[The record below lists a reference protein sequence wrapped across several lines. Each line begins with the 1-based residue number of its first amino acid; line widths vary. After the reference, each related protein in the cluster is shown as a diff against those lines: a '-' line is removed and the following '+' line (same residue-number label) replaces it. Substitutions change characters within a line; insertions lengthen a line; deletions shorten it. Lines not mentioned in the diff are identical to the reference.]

1 MACGIP
7 FCNNGCPVGNLIP
20 DWNDLGWRGHW
31 REAIERVPESVR
43 HLHVHEGH
51 CVRVPERER
60 PLLDPEVGAMTFTG
74 SAAELRERFASL
86 ERAGASELLYSP
98 AGPDIPRELRAMSQA
113 LSDG

>member
-1 MACGIP
+1 
-7 FCNNGCPVGNLIP
+7 
-20 DWNDLGWRGHW
+20 
-31 REAIERVPESVR
+31 
-43 HLHVHEGH
+43 
-51 CVRVPERER
+51 
-60 PLLDPEVGAMTFTG
+60 MTFTG